1 MRPATYASGQGVGV
15 DETEILGRVQQVV
28 GDQLDEDAVALSM
41 STIASAVDGWDS
53 LAHVRIMI
61 AVEEEFGV
69 RFDMSE
75 ITSLTNVGDLVRL
88 IEAKQPS

>member
-1 MRPATYASGQGVGV
+1 MSEA
-15 DETEILGRVQQVV
+15 EILERVQQVV
-28 GDQLDEDAVALSM
+28 ADQLDQDDVPLSM
-41 STIASAVDGWDS
+41 NTVASAVDGWDS

-75 ITSLTNVGDLVRL
+75 ITSLANVGDLVRL
-88 IEAKQPS
+88 VEAKQPS

>member
-1 MRPATYASGQGVGV
+1 MNQN
-15 DETEILGRVQQVV
+15 EILERVQEVV
-28 GDQLDEDAVALSM
+28 ADQLDRDDLTLSM
-41 STIASAVDGWDS
+41 DTVAASVEGWDS

-75 ITSLTNVGDLVRL
+75 ITSLANVGDLVRL
-88 IEAKQPS
+88 IAAKQPA

>member
-1 MRPATYASGQGVGV
+1 LERRLRRDEGGSGVR
-15 DETEILGRVQQVV
+15 ESEILQRVEEVV
-28 GDQLDEDAVALSM
+28 ADQLDRNDVALSM
-41 STIASAVDGWDS
+41 NTVAATVDGWDS

-61 AVEEEFGV
+61 AVEEEFAV

-88 IEAKQPS
+88 IEAKLPA

>member
-1 MRPATYASGQGVGV
+1 VGE
-15 DETEILGRVQQVV
+15 DEILEQVQAVV
-28 GDQLDEDAVALSM
+28 ADQLDRDDVALTM
-41 STIASAVDGWDS
+41 NTVAASVDGWDS

-75 ITSLTNVGDLVRL
+75 ITSLGNVGDLVRL

>member
-1 MRPATYASGQGVGV
+1 MPKGVGV
-15 DETEILGRVQQVV
+15 SEAEILERVRQVV
-28 GDQLDEDAVALSM
+28 ADQVDDDELALSM
-41 STIASAVDGWDS
+41 DTIASNVDGWDS

-61 AVEEEFGV
+61 AIEEEFGV

-88 IEAKQPS
+88 IEAKRPS

>member
-1 MRPATYASGQGVGV
+1 MGE
-15 DETEILGRVQQVV
+15 DEILEQVQAVV
-28 GDQLDEDAVALSM
+28 ADQLDRDDVALTM
-41 STIASAVDGWDS
+41 NTVAASVDGWDS

-75 ITSLTNVGDLVRL
+75 ITSLGNVGDLVRL

>member
-1 MRPATYASGQGVGV
+1 MGDS
-15 DETEILGRVQQVV
+15 EILERVQAVV
-28 GDQLDEDAVALSM
+28 ADQIDRDDVALSM
-41 STIASAVDGWDS
+41 STVAASVDGWDS

-75 ITSLTNVGDLVRL
+75 ITSLSDVGDLVRL

>member
-1 MRPATYASGQGVGV
+1 MS
-15 DETEILGRVQQVV
+15 ESEILERVRQVV
-28 GDQLDEDAVALSM
+28 ADQLDRDDIALSM
-41 STIASAVDGWDS
+41 NTVAASVEGWDS

-61 AVEEEFGV
+61 AVEEELGV

-75 ITSLTNVGDLVRL
+75 ITSLNDVGDLVRL

>member
-1 MRPATYASGQGVGV
+1 MGEA
-15 DETEILGRVQQVV
+15 EILDRVQQVV
-28 GDQLDEDAVALSM
+28 ADQLDRDDLSLSM
-41 STIASAVDGWDS
+41 NSLASNVDGWDS

-69 RFDMSE
+69 RFDLSE

-88 IEAKQPS
+88 IEAKRPS

>member
-1 MRPATYASGQGVGV
+1 MGDS
-15 DETEILGRVQQVV
+15 EILERVQTVV
-28 GDQLDEDAVALSM
+28 ADQLDRDDVALSM
-41 STIASAVDGWDS
+41 NTVADSVEGWDS

-69 RFDMSE
+69 RIDMSE
-75 ITSLTNVGDLVRL
+75 ITSLNDVGDLVRL

>member
-1 MRPATYASGQGVGV
+1 MG
-15 DETEILGRVQQVV
+15 ETEILERVRQVV
-28 GDQLDEDAVALSM
+28 ADQLDEDDLALSM
-41 STIASAVDGWDS
+41 NTIASTVDGWDS

-61 AVEEEFGV
+61 AIEEEFGV

-75 ITSLTNVGDLVRL
+75 ITSLANVGDLVRL

>member
-1 MRPATYASGQGVGV
+1 V
-15 DETEILGRVQQVV
+15 E
-28 GDQLDEDAVALSM
+28 
-41 STIASAVDGWDS
+41 GWDS

-61 AVEEEFGV
+61 AVEEELGV

-75 ITSLTNVGDLVRL
+75 ITSLNDVGDLVRL

>member
-1 MRPATYASGQGVGV
+1 MGVSEGEV
-15 DETEILGRVQQVV
+15 LDRVRQVV
-28 GDQLDEDAVALSM
+28 ADQLDEDDVALSM
-41 STIASAVDGWDS
+41 DTIASNVEGWDS

-88 IEAKQPS
+88 VEAKQPS

>member
-1 MRPATYASGQGVGV
+1 MGEG
-15 DETEILGRVQQVV
+15 EILEQVQAVV
-28 GDQLDEDAVALSM
+28 ADQLDRDDVALNM
-41 STIASAVDGWDS
+41 NTVAASVDGWDS

-75 ITSLTNVGDLVRL
+75 ITSLGNVGDLVRL